1 MHASNAASPMSGL
14 IDGAGQGPQP
24 PTNGVEINQPG
35 EETSFS
41 KFFQSWVGEQ
51 DLYLQQ
57 LLAVVRDGALQDEGR
72 VRDLVARVLSHYEH
86 YYHVKGRSARQNV
99 FAMFSSS
106 WTSSLE
112 NTYLWV
118 GGWRP
123 SMAFHLLYTKFG
135 LQVQSRITDFLRGIA
150 SSADVGG
157 LEPGQLA
164 LVDGLQRDIIEEEQQ
179 ITEKLA
185 KEQEKLADMS
195 MVELVHEVSI
205 QEAARREDGGGDQR
219 VESELRT
226 KRAGLEE
233 VLEAAD
239 LLRLKALRGAVEV
252 LSPSQAGQ
260 FLIAAA
266 ELHACVSMSGAR
278 TETLPSLLVMG
289 TPPTKI

>member
-1 MHASNAASPMSGL
+1 MSGL
-14 IDGAGQGPQP
+14 IDDAGQGPHP
-24 PTNGVEINQPG
+24 PTNGVGISRPG
-35 EETSFS
+35 EETFS

-51 DLYLQQ
+51 ERYLQQ
-57 LLAVVRDGALQDEGR
+57 LLAVAWDGALQDEGR

-86 YYHVKGRSARQNV
+86 YYHVKRLSARQNV
-99 FAMFSSS
+99 FAMLSPS

-157 LEPGQLA
+157 LEPSQLA
-164 LVDGLQRDIIEEEQQ
+164 VVDGLQRDIIEEEQQ

-185 KEQEKLADMS
+185 KEQEKLADLS

-205 QEAARREDGGGDQR
+205 QEAARGEDGRWDQR
-219 VESELRT
+219 VESELQA
-226 KRAGLEE
+226 KSDGLEE

-239 LLRLKALRGAVEV
+239 LLRLKALRGVVEV
-252 LSPSQAGQ
+252 LSPSQEVQ

-266 ELHACVSMSGAR
+266 ELHLRIHEWGKNRDASVSPGHGNPAN
-278 TETLPSLLVMG
+278 
-289 TPPTKI
+289 